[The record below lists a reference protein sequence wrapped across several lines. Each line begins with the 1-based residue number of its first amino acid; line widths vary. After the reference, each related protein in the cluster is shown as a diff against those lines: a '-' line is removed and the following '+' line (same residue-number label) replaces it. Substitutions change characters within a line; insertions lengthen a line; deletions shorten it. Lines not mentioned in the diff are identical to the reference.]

1 MRAFQALVFS
11 AALAFGGAALAG
23 PPDFPAPDDANV
35 SVVSDAMTVQ
45 GRTMAVR
52 AFLSDDPV
60 EDIVAFYQ
68 DLWQDPPVPGAP
80 GVAYEP
86 DAMAPWHLLTR
97 VEDGYVMTV
106 QVQPSNSGGTYG
118 YLALGRLPDPGD
130 GAPPAPPQPPA
141 MNGSKLQSHV
151 VSEDAGKTAHTAML
165 VNTYSLASNVNFYRE
180 HYRDWRK
187 DVDQGLAHD
196 SLHALAF
203 RRGRQEVIITIHQA
217 RDGSQIVLNSIK
229 HDLL

>member
-1 MRAFQALVFS
+1 MRSPTVVV
-11 AALAFGGAALAG
+11 AALAYFVSGTVYAG
-23 PPDFPAPDDANV
+23 PPDFPAPDGANV
-35 SVVSDAMTVQ
+35 SVVADSMTVQ
-45 GRTMAVR
+45 GRSMAVR

-68 DLWQDPPVPGAP
+68 ELWQEPPVPGAP

-86 DAMAPWHLLTR
+86 DAMAPWQLLTR

-106 QVQPSNSGGTYG
+106 QVQPSTSGGTYG

-130 GAPPAPPQPPA
+130 GPPEAPPAPPA
-141 MNGSKLQSHV
+141 MSGSKLQSHV
-151 VSEDAGKTAHTAML
+151 VSDDAGKTAHTAML
-165 VNTYSLASNVNFYRE
+165 VNTHSLASNVNFYRE

-187 DVDQGLAHD
+187 DIDQGLAHD

-203 RRGRQEVIITIHQA
+203 RRGRHEVIITIHQA
-217 RDGSQIVLNSIK
+217 RDGSQIVVNSIK